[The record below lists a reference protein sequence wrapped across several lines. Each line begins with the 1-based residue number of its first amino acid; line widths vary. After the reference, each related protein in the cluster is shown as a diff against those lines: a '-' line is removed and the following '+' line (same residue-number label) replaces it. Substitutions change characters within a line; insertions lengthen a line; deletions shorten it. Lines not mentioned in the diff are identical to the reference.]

1 MVAHPLRVRS
11 ARCAV
16 ESEQNKLRRNF
27 FPLVWFETFLWPC
40 AAPQYS
46 FGANACH
53 DGEAQQRVGGL
64 PHKRR
69 VFVLVGI
76 GASGSAAMQDF
87 VGQNI
92 RRGAIRSPRN
102 KTPRAFAR
110 RFGTR
115 HETLQIISSDIIAA
129 ELGEWARGFALDQ
142 RLSGAKAQRDS
153 AGAQNTSI
161 PKVKSRRCHEERPR
175 KHPRKHPRKRKAR

>member
-11 ARCAV
+11 TRCAV

-27 FPLVWFETFLWPC
+27 FPLVWFETFLWPR

-53 DGEAQQRVGGL
+53 DGEAQQRVGRL

-76 GASGSAAMQDF
+76 GASGSAVMQDF
-87 VGQNI
+87 VGRSI
-92 RRGAIRSPRN
+92 RRGAIRSLHN
-102 KTPRAFAR
+102 KRPHAFAR
-110 RFGTR
+110 RSYAARGIANYLER
-115 HETLQIISSDIIAA
+115 IIAA
-129 ELGEWARGFALDQ
+129 ELGEWARRTRARSALE
-142 RLSGAKAQRDS
+142 RRES
-153 AGAQNTSI
+153 A
-161 PKVKSRRCHEERPR
+161 RRTRRPR
-175 KHPRKHPRKRKAR
+175 ETPRS

>member
-11 ARCAV
+11 TRCAV

-27 FPLVWFETFLWPC
+27 FPLVWFETFLWPR

-76 GASGSAAMQDF
+76 GASGSAVMQDF
-87 VGQNI
+87 VGQNV

-102 KTPRAFAR
+102 KTPRLRETIRYAVRDAANYLERHHRCRTRRVSERFRAR
-110 RFGTR
+110 SALERRESTTR
-115 HETLQIISSDIIAA
+115 T
-129 ELGEWARGFALDQ
+129 
-142 RLSGAKAQRDS
+142 RL
-153 AGAQNTSI
+153 T
-161 PKVKSRRCHEERPR
+161 PKTPR
-175 KHPRKHPRKRKAR
+175 SQK